1 MGKRLKDTEIAR
13 QEGLLMSQLITHDP
27 GTRLLFEEGIISKE
41 EIFTNF
47 KQVQAEYE
55 SKKGTPH

>member
-1 MGKRLKDTEIAR
+1 MGKRLKETEIVR
-13 QEGLLMSQLITHDP
+13 QGELRMFQVITRDP
-27 GTRLLFEEGIISKE
+27 GRRILFEEGIISKE

-47 KQVQAEYE
+47 KQIHAQYE

>member
-1 MGKRLKDTEIAR
+1 MGKRLKDTEIVR
-13 QEGLLMSQLITHDP
+13 QEELLMSQVITLEV

-55 SKKGTPH
+55 SKKGTSH